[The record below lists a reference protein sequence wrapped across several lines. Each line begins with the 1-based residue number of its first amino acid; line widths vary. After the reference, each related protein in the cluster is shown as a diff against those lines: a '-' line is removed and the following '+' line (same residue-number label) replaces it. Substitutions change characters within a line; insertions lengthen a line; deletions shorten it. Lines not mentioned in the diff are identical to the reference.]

1 MADKAREW
9 TKFGR
14 YALLDKI
21 GSGGMAEIFRA
32 KTFGAAGFEKEF
44 AMKLILPSLANDV
57 EFVEMFINEAK
68 IAVSLYHT
76 NIVQVFDLGEMNQ
89 QYYIAMEYVYGK
101 DLLDVLARCAEM
113 GIKIPLHIVL
123 FIVME
128 MLKGLDFAH
137 FAKDIYGE
145 DLHVI
150 HRDVSPSNILISY
163 VGDVKVGDFGVAK
176 AAIQRNL
183 TESGTL
189 KGKVGYMSPE
199 QVMGENVDARSDI
212 FSACIVFFEALS
224 MSRLFVGGSD
234 LDVMLRVRDAD
245 VAESIKKAEPL
256 PAALRAIIERGLTRY
271 PEERYQTAGEF
282 YQALVDFCFRYEIK
296 VTGTDLSNFMRR
308 LFSAEIEREKNI
320 RRTEPGSSGVDSSQ
334 EFYVTP
340 EIAPSDM
347 FSSDPQLIVNPEA
360 KAAASKVLKRVIEPE
375 RPALQEPVLDD
386 TGRFEPDPAA
396 IASSEN
402 LDYRLRDAN
411 DTIFGPMSE
420 KSLIEL
426 LRAGMT
432 NEPSFVSFLHG
443 PWIDTLTWEKLRASG
458 ETEAEFVEIKLDEIS
473 ADVTALEMSDTEVY
487 GGVQAGNARLA
498 NNTSGSLRETFE
510 DYRASVATESE
521 LGALASEKS
530 EFDGLEPYSPV
541 ANLAPSVGP
550 YAERGLG
557 VETIQELKREYAIY
571 EGDLRN
577 VSFARILTRVH
588 QSRAT
593 GRLYMSLEGIEKSIY
608 FRQGEPIF
616 VQSNKKEELLGHF
629 LLTRNL
635 ITPTQLSGALARLN
649 EWGGRLGDALVA
661 IGAIPAHEVFRH
673 LSEQMSEKLLDIFSW
688 DSGYYG
694 YYENQEPD
702 TQGYALDLDTYEI
715 IVSGCRDR
723 INLERIKRFYA
734 NRMQVAMYLRQP
746 PILNIDRL
754 RLRARELRIFTQ
766 FSSGDSLK
774 TLVARFP
781 AELEDTVF
789 RTVYLLHQTEI
800 IAFEVTEKIE
810 LPDIPPYG

>member
-1 MADKAREW
+1 MADKVREW

-14 YALLDKI
+14 YTLLDKI

-44 AMKLILPSLANDV
+44 AMKLILPSLANDI

-123 FIVME
+123 FIAME

-145 DLHVI
+145 DLNII

-199 QVMGENVDARSDI
+199 QVMGENIDSRSDI

-245 VAESIKKAEPL
+245 VSESIKKAGPL
-256 PAALRAIIERGLTRY
+256 PFALKSIIERGLARY
-271 PEERYQTAGEF
+271 PEERFQTAGEF

-308 LFSAEIEREKNI
+308 LFSAEIEREKNL
-320 RRTEPGSSGVDSSQ
+320 RRAEPGNSHVGSSQ
-334 EFYVTP
+334 EFSVAP
-340 EIAPSDM
+340 MIAPSDM
-347 FSSDPQLIVNPEA
+347 FSSDPEVIVNPEA
-360 KAAASKVLKRVIEPE
+360 TAAAARILKRSVESEALAVKEVMLDETSQFDTGQVNLGPLLVLK
-375 RPALQEPVLDD
+375 
-386 TGRFEPDPAA
+386 
-396 IASSEN
+396 
-402 LDYRLRDAN
+402 YRLRVAHE
-411 DTIFGPMSE
+411 TIFGPMTE
-420 KSLIEL
+420 KSLREL
-426 LRAGMT
+426 LDART
-432 NEPSFVSFLHG
+432 SDEPAQVSFQQG
-443 PWIDTLTWEKLRASG
+443 PWIEATTWKKLRASG
-458 ETEAEFVEIKLDEIS
+458 VGEDDLNELRLRELALGETV
-473 ADVTALEMSDTEVY
+473 LEMFDTEVY
-487 GGVQAGNARLA
+487 GGVQAGNTLA
-498 NNTSGSLRETFE
+498 ANKKEESLRETYD
-510 DYRASVATESE
+510 DYVVAGTLDDGLSTLATE
-521 LGALASEKS
+521 KS
-530 EFDGLEPYSPV
+530 NHDGLEPYSPV
-541 ANLAPSVGP
+541 ANSAPSIGP

-557 VETIQELKREYAIY
+557 ADTIQELKREYAIY
-571 EGDLRN
+571 EGNLRD
-577 VSFARILTRVH
+577 VSFARILARVH
-588 QSRAT
+588 HSRAT
-593 GRLYMSLEGIEKSIY
+593 GRLYMSLDGIEKSIY
-608 FRQGEPIF
+608 FRLGEPIF

-629 LLTRNL
+629 LLTRKL
-635 ITPTQLSGALARLN
+635 ITPAQLSGALARLS

-715 IVSGCRDR
+715 IVSGCRER
-723 INLERIKRFYA
+723 LNLARIKSAYA
-734 NRMQVAMYLRQP
+734 SRMHIVMYLRQP
-746 PILNIDRL
+746 PILHIDRL
-754 RLRARELRIFTQ
+754 RLRARELRVFTQ
-766 FSSGDSLK
+766 FSSGDSLNA
-774 TLVARFP
+774 LLSRFP
-781 AELEDTVF
+781 EEQEELVF
-789 RTVYLLHQTEI
+789 RTVYLLHQAEI
-800 IAFEVTEKIE
+800 IAFEVTEKVD
-810 LPDIPPYG
+810 LPSIQTDK